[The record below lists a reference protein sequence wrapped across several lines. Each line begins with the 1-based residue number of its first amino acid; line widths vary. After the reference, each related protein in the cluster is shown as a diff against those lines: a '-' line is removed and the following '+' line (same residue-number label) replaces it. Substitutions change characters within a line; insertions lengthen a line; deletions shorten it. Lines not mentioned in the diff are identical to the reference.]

1 MESLIVIEG
10 IVILL
15 LVVLVAGLL
24 RSHAE
29 ILRQLAALG
38 GGEPHEAHISPPRR
52 LARNGAATVIN
63 GSTPTGGATTIS
75 LAGGRGHTL
84 LAFLSTSCTACGAF
98 WNDDVP
104 SLSGIRPVLITK
116 GAEAESPAA
125 VAKLMD
131 PAVSTLMSTEA
142 WESFAVPA
150 TPYFVLV
157 DNTGGQIVGE
167 GSAPTWAQVED
178 MMRRAIADDRH
189 SLRRSTSERKADADQ
204 ELAAAGIDPGDPR
217 LYNPPVSPPSE
228 RSERWGEYGEAGRG
242 A

>member
-1 MESLIVIEG
+1 MEALIIIEG

-15 LVVLVAGLL
+15 LAVLVAGLL

-52 LARNGAATVIN
+52 LARNGSTTVLT
-63 GSTPTGGATTIS
+63 GTTPGGGATIIS
-75 LAGGRGHTL
+75 LAGNRGHTL
-84 LAFLSTSCTACGAF
+84 LAFLSTTCTACGAF
-98 WNDDVP
+98 WEGEVP
-104 SLSGIRPVLITK
+104 SLSGIRPVVVTK
-116 GAEAESPAA
+116 GAEAESPAG
-125 VAKLMD
+125 VARLMN

-157 DNTGGQIVGE
+157 DGVGQIVGE

-189 SLRRSTSERKADADQ
+189 SLRRSTSERKADVDE
-204 ELAAAGIDPGDPR
+204 ELTAAGIEPGDPR
-217 LYNPPVSPPSE
+217 LYQPPTESS
-228 RSERWGEYGEAGRG
+228 R
-242 A
+242 

>member
-1 MESLIVIEG
+1 MEALIVIEG
-10 IVILL
+10 VVILL
-15 LVVLVAGLL
+15 LAVLVAGLL

-29 ILRQLAALG
+29 ILRQLDALG

-52 LARNGAATVIN
+52 LARNGATTVIS

-75 LAGGRGHTL
+75 LAGSRGHTL
-84 LAFLSTSCTACGAF
+84 LAFLSTTCTACGAF
-98 WNDDVP
+98 WKDDVP
-104 SLSGIRPVLITK
+104 SLSGIRPVMITK

-125 VAKLMD
+125 VAKLMN

-189 SLRRSTSERKADADQ
+189 SLRRSTSERKADVDE

-217 LYNPPVSPPSE
+217 LYQPPVSPPSE

>member
-1 MESLIVIEG
+1 VEALIVIEG

-38 GGEPHEAHISPPRR
+38 GREPHEAHISPPRR
-52 LARNGAATVIN
+52 LARDGATTILT
-63 GSTPTGGATTIS
+63 GSTPNGGATTIS
-75 LAGGRGHTL
+75 LVANRGYTL
-84 LAFLSTSCTACGAF
+84 LAFLSSTCTACGAF
-98 WNDDVP
+98 WEDEVP
-104 SLSGIRPVLITK
+104 SLSGIRPVVVTK
-116 GAEAESPAA
+116 GGEAESPAA
-125 VAKLMD
+125 VARLMN

-157 DNTGGQIVGE
+157 DNSSGEIVGE

-189 SLRRSTSERKADADQ
+189 SLRRSTRERKADVDE
-204 ELAAAGIDPGDPR
+204 ELTAAGIEPGDPR
-217 LYNPPVSPPSE
+217 LYQPPVSDQ
-228 RSERWGEYGEAGRG
+228 R
-242 A
+242 

>member
-29 ILRQLAALG
+29 ILRQLDALG

-52 LARNGAATVIN
+52 PARNGPTTVIT
-63 GSTPTGGATTIS
+63 GTTPTGDASTIS
-75 LAGGRGHTL
+75 LAGSRGHTL
-84 LAFLSTSCTACGAF
+84 LAFLSTTCTACGAF
-98 WNDDVP
+98 WKEEVP
-104 SLSGIRPVLITK
+104 SFSGIRPVVVTK
-116 GAEAESPAA
+116 GAEAESPAG
-125 VAKLMD
+125 VARLMN

-142 WESFAVPA
+142 WESFTVPA

-157 DNTGGQIVGE
+157 DNSGGQIVGE
-167 GSAPTWAQVED
+167 GSAPTWDQVED

-189 SLRRSTSERKADADQ
+189 FLRRSTRERKADVDD
-204 ELAAAGIDPGDPR
+204 ELTAAGIEPGDAR
-217 LYNPPVSPPSE
+217 LYQPPTH
-228 RSERWGEYGEAGRG
+228 EAH
-242 A
+242 

>member
-1 MESLIVIEG
+1 MGPDHLMEALIVIEG

-29 ILRQLAALG
+29 ILRQLDALG
-38 GGEPHEAHISPPRR
+38 GGEPHEAHIAPPRR
-52 LARNGAATVIN
+52 LGRHGAATVLT
-63 GSTPTGGATTIS
+63 GSTPGGGATTIS
-75 LAGGRGHTL
+75 LSGSRGHTL
-84 LAFLSTSCTACGAF
+84 IAFLSTTCTSCGAF
-98 WNDDVP
+98 WNEAAP
-104 SLSGIRPVLITK
+104 PLPGIRPVVVTK

-125 VAKLMD
+125 VARLMS
-131 PAVSTLMSTEA
+131 PSVSTLMSTEA

-157 DNTGGQIVGE
+157 DEEGQIVGE

-189 SLRRSTSERKADADQ
+189 SLRRSTSERKADVDE
-204 ELAAAGIDPGDPR
+204 ELTAAGIEPGDPR
-217 LYNPPVSPPSE
+217 LYQPPTGDP
-228 RSERWGEYGEAGRG
+228 R
-242 A
+242 